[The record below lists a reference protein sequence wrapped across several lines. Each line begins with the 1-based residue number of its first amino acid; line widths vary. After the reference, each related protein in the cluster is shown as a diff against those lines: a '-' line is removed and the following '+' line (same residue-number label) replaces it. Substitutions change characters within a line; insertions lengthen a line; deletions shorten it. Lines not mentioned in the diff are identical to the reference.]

1 MNRALFHAFPI
12 RWRIAHFIR
21 EWKRRRPMAIPT
33 RRFDERSVA
42 RIHAAWT
49 VVVCVVA
56 AFFFWMGMAM
66 MKKYDQSHMEGLY
79 RPTPATSLRLDCSVE
94 GRNSCATS
102 KRMEGVR

>member
-12 RWRIAHFIR
+12 RWRIARWVR
-21 EWKRRRPMAIPT
+21 ERQWKKSMATPH
-33 RRFDERSVA
+33 RRFDERSIA

-79 RPTPATSLRLDCSVE
+79 RPTPATSLRLDCGKE
-94 GRNSCATS
+94 AAIACRAQARGERI
-102 KRMEGVR
+102 K